1 MKKSDLPKLI
11 QLLVTQYGLTGDIK
25 AFLDQ
30 CELSDIQADR
40 FMKLDDEPEQEG
52 KVAKLYLAAC
62 RIRDDNTVGI
72 IVEMRHLKFQ
82 LADLPQTVRFVHNVE
97 LESYLEQEIAKAI
110 VWEYGRLTDQQK
122 FPQQPVLSTTGKVN
136 DEKVPEEEKEL

>member
-82 LADLPQTVRFVHNVE
+82 LVDLPQTVRFVHNVE